1 MVNSKEKGGWIMRI
15 FDAHFHIIDFN
26 FPIIEN
32 QGYTPP
38 SYIVADYQKDT
49 VNLQIAGGAI
59 VSGSFQGFDQA
70 YLLKALKQLGPTFC
84 GVTQLPNTVTD
95 DEIVHLHN
103 NGVRA
108 LRFNIKR
115 GGSEDLSQL
124 DTFARRVYDLVGWHS
139 ELYIDAKELP
149 KIASTIEALPAI
161 SIDHLGLSEEGIPH
175 LLKLVDKGI
184 RVKATGFGRVELDV
198 QHALQAIYHV
208 NPDALMFGTDLP
220 STRAKRPFNN
230 ADVELI
236 QQLFDQQAAD
246 KILYENALQWYFQR

>member
-1 MVNSKEKGGWIMRI
+1 MRI

-38 SYIVADYQKDT
+38 SYVVEDYQKDT
-49 VNLQIAGGAI
+49 VSLQIEGGAI

-103 NGVRA
+103 HGVRA
-108 LRFNIKR
+108 LRFNSRR

-124 DTFARRVYDLVGWHS
+124 ETFARRVYELVGWHS

-149 KIASTIEALPAI
+149 EIASTIEALPAI
-161 SIDHLGLSEEGIPH
+161 SIDHLGLTEEGLPH
-175 LLKLVDKGI
+175 LLKLVDKGV

-198 QHALQAIYHV
+198 KHALQAIYNV

-220 STRAKRPFNN
+220 STRAKRPFNYG
-230 ADVELI
+230 DVELI

-246 KILYENALQWYFQR
+246 KILYKNAWQWYFQR